1 MYRFLIDEC
10 LSPDLAA
17 VAREEGHDAAH
28 VAHRGWAGSSD
39 PVVVDRMLEG
49 DWTLVTNN
57 GRDFRRLLAGVDL
70 HAGLVVLIPNLRASG
85 QIDLFRAALG
95 FLRDRQDLV
104 NGLLEVYSA
113 EDIRVSNLPPEAV

>member
-17 VAREEGHDAAH
+17 VAREAGHDAAH
-28 VAHRGWAGSSD
+28 VAHRGWAGSPD
-39 PVVVDRMLEG
+39 PVVVNHMLEG

-70 HAGLVVLIPNLRASG
+70 HAGLVVLIPNLRASA
-85 QIDLFRAALG
+85 QVELFRAALG
-95 FLRDRQDLV
+95 FLDGRRDLV
-104 NGLLEVYSA
+104 NGLLEVYA
-113 EDIRVSNLPPEAV
+113 PDDIRVSNLPPED